1 MPNTIDPITGLQ
13 EHIFTDEN
21 NERTYDPILGPSY
34 SYYPTEET
42 GNQLGSKYDESIQ
55 PFVDLEKTRGDRQS
69 TFAQFSSAIQQA
81 AVGEVLGGT
90 IEGLG
95 YLLDVEQYSNLAKGT
110 EQEFGNWFSDLGK
123 GLRTWSEEAT
133 PIYKTYEDGEFA
145 PNKAS
150 WWMSNIPSVAST
162 LSLIIPSAG
171 VVRGLSLLGKATKIG
186 EEMGLATRWA
196 AKGLTQAVVSRHMEN
211 MMAASGTFNELY
223 EDGISKGMSKEDA
236 TKLAANGA
244 ANTYQMD
251 WVMLAQDLPQYLL
264 LNRSF
269 SKASLDNTIATA
281 RAMGKSVAPV
291 FGKKGAAITWDML
304 TEGGEEAYQYI
315 VGEEAKYQAQKAFDP
330 SIESSFSDRLSNYT
344 KNGELWTSAFF
355 GALGAGV
362 TQTAGKAINKLTQGI
377 KDPRVEDIQSWGSQ
391 FSYWNQRLKE
401 AQESEDGLS
410 ERYIK
415 DNLWSTIGTKAA
427 SVGNTRNA
435 MDFLEAM
442 QKPTQEDLE
451 TFGVNEDDLKVFKS
465 EIPKGVEQL
474 KRIGELYNFNS
485 RKYEPNRAALVTQLQ
500 SQLENG
506 VKHREEL
513 SNRVNQKRQQ
523 LNYLDDLYKTPFI
536 SEYVTNKT
544 ELINLKKSIKLFE
557 KLSTKDNIPE
567 REKIAYTD
575 ALNRSKKE
583 LEVVTTKVKELR
595 SAFDSKIEKG
605 DTQEIKDTKKAKQE
619 ILEQIDKITA
629 PALDEYM
636 STKQQLDLFDNHIK
650 SLQNSLFDIE
660 NGKSIST
667 EKERAN
673 YEEQKATEK
682 AEAKEYLPTIDDLVQ
697 DDQGTYKVTSE
708 NDEDDTIELHLLD
721 EKGEM
726 ISGAATKVVP
736 RSSVDLY
743 AKKGDKEAPDSIEPI
758 NDIDIPT
765 NIRNIDYEPKR
776 GLKSVV
782 EAITYRGANYNEQL
796 GKFITDTRNQELDNY
811 VSNPSNKLEGDE
823 VSMFIDTKTTFS
835 RFWNINKVIKYKLD
849 KGEFLTPDEANKL
862 LNSLHLVAGKEV
874 FDQVVDKM
882 PIGIVYKTNE
892 GKEFKDGIYYH
903 DTDYVDKHLIVPSK
917 EKDPIAYKNKERE
930 LVRDTRKKI
939 LYSLLTGN
947 NVVMSNIKRT
957 QGVPNNTKNINN
969 IATILKQDPNKVEI
983 GIVDSTNKAWVSDGN
998 YLSSG
1003 KLPYMGYSG
1012 NIMFTTD
1019 KTCDGTKGAIKAN
1032 IAKLTPEHAAILWD
1046 AIYLKN
1052 KKGSGGN
1059 QAQFIRD
1066 DIKNL
1071 TVGEAINL
1079 LALYGPITN
1088 LSHPSNAEKNMQ
1100 HLENKQL
1107 YVEKGFLHF
1116 GTNVINLSGLYKG
1129 LGDINKD
1136 RTRFI
1141 EWATNNKNY
1150 SVSKKPFGKIGPT
1163 INSPINREYK
1173 LGSWE
1178 ATKNDTQAG
1187 ILIKHM
1193 ALTTDVEEFE
1203 NTGSLYHAPVV
1214 IIDPK
1219 SLKSIPGS
1227 TTKKTQAKATT
1238 QVNTIQAKE
1247 SSKPTTKVKPNLN
1260 GLTIIKDKNTDL
1272 DTDIIAN
1279 LSDESV
1285 IYNITNT
1292 SYEVKSGVYETETK
1306 QDKLFEIQNGKFV
1319 LYSKSL
1325 RDTLGLDIKG
1335 ESEEVEMSDTNIT
1348 RINRFLSRQVNVQVD
1363 TKNTKENIIEEVKE
1377 LPKVESNEVIKP
1389 EDYDPTLTFENK
1401 GGFGSALADMLV
1413 PSTTPVKYTKWN
1425 QKKELG
1431 WLSDKLGDVPVE
1443 VIDGLIYIAKGN
1455 KKAFGQ
1461 LQRDSILLS
1470 NVALQGT
1477 TYHEAFHRVSMLY
1490 LEESARQSM
1499 YNEARIKYKLKDS
1512 TDRKVEE
1519 FLAEEFRNYVITQ
1532 EQLGV
1537 VGKVAKFFKEL
1548 YQLVKLIF
1556 TGTNSLEQSDID
1568 KLFNN
1573 IQKGKFKYNKVLSD
1587 NLKKWIDN
1595 PNLEY
1600 RDIQLDQI
1608 DSYKHFKQIIKGLSA
1623 ELLSGVRSKLFKEA
1637 TSKYEVIGVIDSV
1650 EQINF
1655 DKLKSDIQTGQI
1667 GHYTKLAKNRLYELD
1682 MITKGQISPELASL
1696 LKDRY
1701 KVSDMNQIKENLSQE
1716 ASNATKIKDLY
1727 KEVIDHYDDIYKP
1740 AITDYIYSELS
1751 IKKLNDESQDEEV
1764 GNEIVKYDKS
1774 SYEFSAKDNMQSSI
1788 KFLVSNL
1795 KLSDTRNTVTG
1806 LVEIA
1811 PMGEVWSKLLTN
1823 LSHLDTVED
1832 MIKVLDI
1839 IGDTNAY
1846 QPYKDLSKYLKMSSE
1861 LTRTQFQT
1869 TMKQHRHNFI
1879 NTIVEVTDNDG
1890 QLNYE
1895 FRFMDADLHSA
1906 SRMLLKEW
1914 TENFIKSDFFSQD
1927 KFNDKLFK
1935 KLQSDYDSAVK
1946 ELREDIKG
1954 SIELDQTTYNDH
1966 LNRFTELFNR
1976 LGININKETLAL
1988 GSTDIIE
1995 IGRASNKEEALYLL
2009 MSADLSYLFSKDSSL
2024 QKLVKGDITDNKKV
2038 LSNEKIVDKLAE
2050 LYAIVNPMDLS
2061 DTVLGPEG
2069 NKHYKYSLPTYVTDI
2084 VKKLREDADF
2094 KEKLLKDPF
2103 NRGSYILNSDT
2114 SNLSIGTF
2122 NTILINNTGDDGRD
2136 YLAMSPTEDFLYKLS
2151 ATRAGYFMLP
2161 TLADRKTYPPIKG
2174 VELPEIKYEIGPNG
2188 PVLPEWV
2195 LDIYF
2200 NYTKAERDRITT
2212 AQQFIEDSKVSDE
2225 KYKSLSD
2232 IQKNRLSLYQ
2242 EGGKE
2247 KYIDIEKLV
2256 ENYHYKTSGKYVII
2270 DAKESISK
2278 PNALRHILFPSL
2290 EGLTEDKWRS
2300 KIREDLANRIDNTFD
2315 EAKDLNIITNNQN
2328 ILLNKV
2334 TVDKLTNDFNG
2345 DTKLALSSMI
2355 ADFEIKTQIASI
2367 ETMMLFMGDVAFYK
2381 SDKESGSPFEEYVKR
2396 LSVVTSSGGLLRG
2409 EVPGEFENTQYNVTT
2424 LYDQELTSAW
2434 YDILYKKQEEILNKK
2449 YTDKEYVKKLLTN
2462 LLRDYK
2468 GKINPTDA
2476 QVFISPEMHREI
2488 AIRKG
2493 EWSDKKQIAYELLQ
2507 SDEKLTPE
2515 QEQDSLN
2522 VVMQPLKY
2530 VYFDRLSEDTSSTDS
2545 LMIPTYDKMSMA
2557 TLFRRFTKG
2566 TQLDELLD
2574 RMEGVG
2580 RYQGSDKIH
2589 MVKFE
2594 SAVKVGKRRR
2604 INLLENT
2611 EGGKLDIIK
2620 PTRISD
2626 LSNASTYKQN
2636 FEYLRHQVVTDP
2648 HDTEDTLFGSQ
2659 VKKVPQGNV
2668 LQDADYTINGELVK
2682 GKDVLNAINKSLGLL
2697 SDKGINKLLNK
2708 LGVDKDGVI
2717 DEELFYKTLQD
2728 EATKAGMPETVLE
2741 YLRKVDNKGNHI
2753 PIDLL
2758 PDRKW
2763 IYQRLISLV
2772 NKHGIDLKL
2781 PGNQLIQQSGFASGN
2796 LDSTFKD
2803 KSNNLRFL
2811 FNDNGEIKGVEA
2823 AVSVQLFKSV
2833 IPNYKNKSY
2842 QEKVDWL
2849 NANEGVLEGLG
2860 YRIPTQG
2867 QNSTV
2872 PITVAQ
2878 FLPENIG
2885 DVIVLPNEFTALT
2898 GSDFDIDK
2906 LFFVRYNYTTDETG
2920 KANKVNIS
2928 TGTTEEAVQ
2937 SRYLNYIQEVID
2949 DSPRFTKDEEIALR
2963 HLYAEKFR
2971 FRTRKADLFG
2981 EEGTLYKV
2989 YLDRFNNL
2997 YSAINSAL
3005 KANDPDSAAQWLT
3018 EYIEVKSKLTD
3029 FDFYKD
3035 SLTEIYEDINL
3046 IKNNIELIKETLKDN
3061 EVLPTIDDFRTWGI
3075 EKQQTRKALQNHL
3088 LDNYRGILLSE
3099 HNFTYAS
3106 TPLGIT
3112 TNKLKTLSSIITPI
3126 EETKPLWQ
3134 LGAVAQARIKYK
3146 YSGGKGGTGPESLNN
3161 VHHIMCQVAGVSF
3174 NYNIGLGKVDEDG
3187 NTSLHDIDS
3196 LPEEDGQIIA
3206 ISDWLSALIDAHV
3219 DIAKDPYIINLNVV
3233 SDTYDVANLLVRIG
3247 MGSKTFQFLPQPIL
3261 KELVHELDSEKG
3273 EIKVSSVTKP
3283 IDKIREKYEK
3293 LAGKTKVE
3301 SGYNP
3306 FNDDLVGL
3314 ITMDKSE
3321 RNEMWY
3327 AKQLAILNLFDTLD
3341 KGAGKQ
3347 LNGLVMSSRV
3357 DTKKYATDLISNEL
3371 YIQAMKDMYKEDNFT
3386 NLDKLLGFDPET
3398 ELSTQS
3404 DYSTFLGTY
3413 YNNGPAMLRRLFG
3426 NKSITGTKSFQT
3438 ALYRIGN
3445 LAGIT
3450 KFTKDR
3456 KGKLNRIGD
3465 EIYSALMGKF
3475 FTEEIGLTEDDVK
3488 TIMTSVPA
3496 FVRDIKTKHPELS
3509 DNVLMESLVK
3519 GLETVDDLTFT
3530 GIPSIKSDDNREDY
3544 MYAWKEL
3551 LQSNNKDVVSF
3562 AKRLYVYS
3570 YFTSGYKQGL
3580 FSLFQYVPAE
3590 LHVKFRMNEQEV
3602 SFKDYTTKLL
3612 DTMNNEEQGAIE
3624 LLGMSD
3630 TIFKN
3635 NWMNTMFT
3643 PKVYERAISSPITVG
3658 KDKDKQTIVS
3668 TIFTRKKNSKTSK
3681 WDVNVK
3687 QVGENSMG
3695 DPIYQPYILY
3705 QIDKDMSMLL
3715 EYIGYINDKWRT
3727 PVYKTV
3733 HKLGYN
3739 NKGRRIVEYGFTKSI
3754 IKRNNSIK
3762 TLDDDKI
3769 MKLMKDMSSYS
3780 DFVYIPIENRGIVE
3794 KPVIDSPQV
3803 NTTEKTYTVTEEL
3816 KTYSGPINSLK
3827 SNQIFVFGSNTEG
3840 RHGKGA
3846 ALTAKQKFGAI
3857 YGQSEGLQGQSFAI
3871 ITKDLT
3877 KTVHP
3882 SRSEDQ
3888 IKEQISKLYEFAK
3901 QNPTKELMVAYSG
3914 EGTNLN
3920 AYTPQEMANI
3930 FGLFSIP
3937 NNVIFEEKF
3946 AKLIPNTT
3954 EDRSLNVGAENSLE
3968 SSPITQEQLDP
3979 INDKLEVPITMDEW
3993 NNMTKDEQD
4002 NLLNC
4007 L

>member
-1 MPNTIDPITGLQ
+1 MPIDIYDIEQTPVSDRYKTQ
-13 EHIFTDEN
+13 YDEQF
-21 NERTYDPILGPSY
+21 
-34 SYYPTEET
+34 ET
-42 GNQLGSKYDESIQ
+42 LPEMSLSVDRSKYDEGYIYNETDPYKSLNKQ
-55 PFVDLEKTRGDRQS
+55 RASNQS
-69 TFAQFSSAIQQA
+69 TFAQFGSALNQA
-81 AVGEVLGGT
+81 VVGEVIGGT

-95 YLLDVEQYSNLAKGT
+95 YLLDVEQYANLAKGT
-110 EQEFGNWFSDLGK
+110 EQEFGNWFSDIGK
-123 GLRTWSEEAT
+123 GLRTWSEEET
-133 PIYKTYEDGEFA
+133 PIYVDPDQDAFA

-211 MMAASGTFNELY
+211 VMEASGTFNELY
-223 EDGISKGMSKEDA
+223 EEGLSEGLNDVDA
-236 TKLAANGA
+236 KRKASIGA
-244 ANTYQMD
+244 ANSYEMN
-251 WVMLAQDLPQYLL
+251 WVMLAQDIPQYLL
-264 LNRSF
+264 LNRAF

-330 SIESSFSDRLSNYT
+330 SIESSFADRLDKYSR
-344 KNGELWTSAFF
+344 NGELWTSAFF

-377 KDPRVEDIQSWGSQ
+377 KDPRVEDIRSWGSQ

-401 AQESEDGLS
+401 AQESEDELS

-415 DNLWSTIGTKAA
+415 DNLWSTIGTKSA

-442 QKPTQEDLE
+442 QNPTKEDLE

-465 EIPKGVEQL
+465 EIPKGVQQL

-485 RKYEPNRAALVTQLQ
+485 KKYEPNRAALVTQLQ

-513 SNRVNQKRQQ
+513 VRKINQKKQE

-536 SEYVTNKT
+536 AEYVTDKT
-544 ELINLKKSIKLFE
+544 EYLNLKKSIKLFE
-557 KLSTKDNIPE
+557 KLSSNERTPE
-567 REKIAYTD
+567 REKTAYAE

-583 LEVVTTKVKELR
+583 LEVLDKKLKDTR
-595 SAFDSKIEKG
+595 SSFDSKIEKG
-605 DTQEIKDTKKAKQE
+605 DSEEVKSTKKAKQE
-619 ILEQIDKITA
+619 ILAQIDKITA

-650 SLQNSLFDIE
+650 SLQKSLFDIE
-660 NGKSIST
+660 SGKSIST
-667 EKERAN
+667 KEERDN
-673 YEEQKATEK
+673 YAEQKATEK
-682 AEAKEYLPTIDDLVQ
+682 AEAKQYLPTIDDLVE
-697 DDQGTYKVTSE
+697 DDNGVYKVISE
-708 NDEDDTIELHLLD
+708 NDEDDTIELHQLD

-726 ISGAATKVVP
+726 IPGSPTKIVP
-736 RSSVDLY
+736 RASVSIY
-743 AKKGDKEAPDSIEPI
+743 AKKGDKEALDSTEPL
-758 NDIDIPT
+758 NDIDIPED
-765 NIRNIDYEPKR
+765 IKKPDYEPKR
-776 GLKSVV
+776 GLKSIAEV
-782 EAITYRGANYNEQL
+782 ITYRGVNYNEQT
-796 GKFITDTRNQELDNY
+796 GKFTTDTRNAELDNY
-811 VSNPSNKLEGDE
+811 ISNPTNTLEGDE
-823 VSMFIDTKTTFS
+823 VSMSIDTNTTFS
-835 RFWNINKVIKYKLD
+835 RFWNINKSIKDKLD
-849 KGEFLTPDEANKL
+849 KGEFLTTEEANKL
-862 LNSLHLVAGKEV
+862 LNSSHLVSGKEV
-874 FDQVVDKM
+874 YDQVVDKM
-882 PIGIVYKTNE
+882 PIQVAYKTKE
-892 GKEFKDGIYYH
+892 GKEFKGGIYYH
-903 DTDYVDKHLIVPSK
+903 DTDYVDKHLIIPEAVTNVEEYKTK
-917 EKDPIAYKNKERE
+917 EKE
-930 LVRDTRKKI
+930 LVRDTRRKI
-939 LYSLLTGN
+939 LYTLLTGN
-947 NVVMSNIKRT
+947 NVVMSNVKRT
-957 QGVPNNTKNINN
+957 QGIPNNTKNKNN
-969 IATILKQDPNKVEI
+969 IAEILKQDSNKIEL
-983 GIVDSTNKAWVSDGN
+983 GIVDSTTHAWTSDGN

-1003 KLPYMGYSG
+1003 KLPYKGYAG
-1012 NIMFTTD
+1012 NVMFTTD
-1019 KTCDGTKGAIKAN
+1019 KTCDGTRGAIKAN
-1032 IAKLTPEHAAILWD
+1032 ISKLSPEHAEILWD

-1052 KKGSGGN
+1052 KKGSGGS
-1059 QAQFIRD
+1059 QLQFID
-1066 DIKNL
+1066 DRIKGL
-1071 TVGEAINL
+1071 TVGEVINL
-1079 LALYGPITN
+1079 LVLEGSRLTN
-1088 LSHPSNAEKNMQ
+1088 PSHPENANRNMK
-1100 HLENKQL
+1100 HLEEKKL
-1107 YVEKGFLHF
+1107 YIEKGFLHF
-1116 GTNVINLSGLYKG
+1116 GTEVINLSGLYKG

-1136 RTRFI
+1136 KARFI
-1141 EWATNNKNY
+1141 EWATKNKNY
-1150 SVSKKPFGKIGPT
+1150 IVSKKPFGKTGPNT
-1163 INSPINREYK
+1163 NSSLNREYK

-1178 ATKNDTQAG
+1178 ATKKDTQSG
-1187 ILIKHM
+1187 ILIKYN
-1193 ALTTDVEEFE
+1193 AITTDVEEFE
-1203 NTGSLYHAPVV
+1203 DTGSLYHAPVV

-1219 SLKSIPGS
+1219 SLKAVPGMKAKS
-1227 TTKKTQAKATT
+1227 TAKKATT
-1238 QVNTIQAKE
+1238 QVNAVQVKE
-1247 SSKPTTKVKPNLN
+1247 SKKESHKVKPNTE
-1260 GLTIIKDKNTDL
+1260 GLIVIRDKNIDL
-1272 DTDIIAN
+1272 DDTLIPN
-1279 LSDESV
+1279 LSNESV
-1285 IYNITNT
+1285 VYNISSTK
-1292 SYEVKSGVYETETK
+1292 YEVSAGVYETETK
-1306 QDKLFEIQNGKFV
+1306 QDKLFEIQDGKYLLF
-1319 LYSKSL
+1319 SKAL
-1325 RDTLGLDIKG
+1325 RDTLGLEMSG
-1335 ESEEVEMSDTNIT
+1335 ESEAVEITDTITT
-1348 RINRFLSRQVNVQVD
+1348 RINRFLSRQANVQVD
-1363 TKNTKENIIEEVKE
+1363 TKNTKESIVEEVKE
-1377 LPKVESNEVIKP
+1377 LSKVETNKEEDVVIP

-1413 PSTTPVKYTKWN
+1413 PSTTPIKYTKWN

-1470 NVALQGT
+1470 NVALSGT

-1490 LEESARQSM
+1490 LEESTRQAL
-1499 YNEARIKYKLKDS
+1499 YTEARSRYKLKDS
-1512 TDRKVEE
+1512 TDKEVEE
-1519 FLAEEFRNYVITQ
+1519 FLAEEFRTYVITQ
-1532 EQLGV
+1532 ENMTVLGKI
-1537 VGKVAKFFKEL
+1537 GKFFKEL
-1548 YQLVKLIF
+1548 YQLVKSVF
-1556 TGTNSLEQSDID
+1556 TGNKSLEESDID
-1568 KLFNN
+1568 KLFNG
-1573 IQKGKFKYNKVLSD
+1573 IQGGKFKYNKVLSD
-1587 NLKKWIDN
+1587 NLAKWIDN

-1600 RDIQLDQI
+1600 RDTQLHQI
-1608 DSYKHFKQIIKGLSA
+1608 DSYKYFKQIVKGLSA
-1623 ELLSGVRSKLFKEA
+1623 ELLSGVREKLFREA
-1637 TSKYEVIGVIDSV
+1637 TSKYEVIGVIESV
-1650 EQINF
+1650 EQIDF
-1655 DKLKSDIQTGQI
+1655 DKLKNSIQTGQV
-1667 GHYTKLAKNRLYELD
+1667 GHYTKLAKSNLALID
-1682 MITKGQISPELASL
+1682 MFNKGQISTELASL

-1701 KVSDMNQIKENLSQE
+1701 KTDNMNQIKENVSQE

-1727 KEVIDHYDDIYKP
+1727 KEVIEHFDDIYKP

-1751 IKKLNDESQDEEV
+1751 IKKLEDGEQDEEI
-1764 GNEIVKYDKS
+1764 GNEIVKFDKS
-1774 SYEFSAKDNMQSSI
+1774 AYEYSAKENMQSSI

-1795 KLSDTRNTVTG
+1795 KLSDKRNAVTG

-1832 MIKVLDI
+1832 MIKVLDV
-1839 IGDTNAY
+1839 IGDTNGY

-1869 TMKQHRHNFI
+1869 TMKQHRHTFI

-1906 SRMLLKEW
+1906 SQMLLKEW

-1927 KFNDKLFK
+1927 KFNDKGFK
-1935 KLQSDYDSAVK
+1935 KLQDDYNKALKLFRD
-1946 ELREDIKG
+1946 DIKG
-1954 SIELDQTTYNDH
+1954 SIEVEQSDYNKHLD
-1966 LNRFTELFNR
+1966 RFTELFNR

-1988 GSTDIIE
+1988 GATDIIE
-1995 IGRASNKEEALYLL
+1995 VGQASNKEEALYKL
-2009 MSADLSYLFSKDSSL
+2009 MSADLSYIFSNDSSI
-2024 QKLVKGDITDNKKV
+2024 QQFINKKIDDSKKV

-2050 LYAIVNPMDLS
+2050 LYSIVNPMDLS

-2084 VKKLREDADF
+2084 VKKLREDPDF

-2103 NRGSYILNSDT
+2103 NRGSYILNGDT

-2122 NTILINNTGDDGRD
+2122 NTILINNTGDEGRD
-2136 YLAMSPTEDFLYKLS
+2136 YLSMSPTEDFLYKLS

-2174 VELPEIKYEIGPNG
+2174 VNLPEIKYEIGPNG

-2200 NYTKAERDRITT
+2200 NYAKAERDRITT

-2232 IQKNRLSLYQ
+2232 TQKNRLSLYQ
-2242 EGGKE
+2242 EGGKD
-2247 KYIDIEKLV
+2247 KYIDVEKLV
-2256 ENYHYKTSGKYVII
+2256 ENYHYKTSGKFVII
-2270 DAKESISK
+2270 DAEKNIFSK
-2278 PNALRHILFPSL
+2278 PNSLRHILFPTL
-2290 EGLTEDKWRS
+2290 EGKKEEDFRNQ
-2300 KIREDLANRIDNTFD
+2300 IRKDLKQRIDDTFN
-2315 EAKDLNIITNNQN
+2315 EAKTLNILDNNTNF
-2328 ILLNKV
+2328 LLNQAIV
-2334 TVDKLTNDFNG
+2334 TKLTNEFNG
-2345 DTKLALSSMI
+2345 DTKLALSSII

-2381 SDKESGSPFEEYVKR
+2381 SGEIKNKEGKVVGSSPFEEYVKR
-2396 LSVVTSSGGLLRG
+2396 LSVVTSSGGLLRR

-2468 GKINPTDA
+2468 GNINPTDA

-2530 VYFDRLSEDTSSTDS
+2530 VYFDRLSEDTTSTDS

-2611 EGGKLDIIK
+2611 EGGKLDITK
-2620 PTRISD
+2620 PTKITD

-2668 LQDADYTINGELVK
+2668 LQDADYTINGESVK

-2697 SDKGINKLLNK
+2697 SDKGITKLLNK
-2708 LGVDKDGVI
+2708 LGVDKDGII

-2728 EATKAGMPETVLE
+2728 EATKAGMPETVIE

-2781 PGNQLIQQSGFASGN
+2781 PGNQLVQQSGFASGN

-2833 IPNYKNKSY
+2833 IPDYKNKSY

-2849 NANEGVLEGLG
+2849 KSNEGVLEGLG

-2906 LFFVRYNYTTDETG
+2906 LFFVRYNYTTDKEG
-2920 KANKVNIS
+2920 VAHKVSMS
-2928 TGTTEEAVQ
+2928 TGTTKKDVQDRYNNLAMEIFDDAPIIDNESHIKLLYLKKSRFEFKGKNADLYGEQGAIYQVLLNQYTTLLDVVDSAIRANDIKSVDIYLEEAKT
-2937 SRYLNYIQEVID
+2937 IE
-2949 DSPRFTKDEEIALR
+2949 
-2963 HLYAEKFR
+2963 
-2971 FRTRKADLFG
+2971 
-2981 EEGTLYKV
+2981 YK
-2989 YLDRFNNL
+2989 L
-2997 YSAINSAL
+2997 
-3005 KANDPDSAAQWLT
+3005 
-3018 EYIEVKSKLTD
+3018 IES
-3029 FDFYKD
+3029 
-3035 SLTEIYEDINL
+3035 EIYHNGLSEIQDEIVVQ
-3046 IKNNIELIKETLKDN
+3046 KELIKEILIKN

-3106 TPLGIT
+3106 IPLGTI
-3112 TNKLKTLSSIITPI
+3112 TNKLKTLSSSITPI

-3146 YSGGKGGTGPESLNN
+3146 YSGGKGGVGPESLNN

-3174 NYNIGLGKVDEDG
+3174 NYNVGLGKVDEDG

-3293 LAGKTKVE
+3293 LAGKTRVG

-3314 ITMDKSE
+3314 ITLDKSE
-3321 RNEMWY
+3321 RNEMWH

-3386 NLDKLLGFDPET
+3386 NLDKLLGFDPEN

-3413 YNNGPAMLRRLFG
+3413 YNNGPAMLRQLFG

-3496 FVRDIKTKHPELS
+3496 FVRDVKTKHPELS
-3509 DNVLMESLVK
+3509 ENVLMESLVK
-3519 GLETVDDLTFT
+3519 GLETIDDLTFT

-3544 MYAWKEL
+3544 MFAWKEL

-3570 YFTSGYKQGL
+3570 YYTSGYRQGL
-3580 FSLFQYVPAE
+3580 FSLFQYVPVD
-3590 LHVKFRMNEQEV
+3590 LHMKFQMNDLEV
-3602 SFKDYTTKLL
+3602 SFKDYAAKLL
-3612 DTMNNEEQGAIE
+3612 ETMSDEEKGGIE
-3624 LLGMSD
+3624 LGD
-3630 TIFKN
+3630 VANTIFKN
-3635 NWMNTMFT
+3635 NWMNTSFT
-3643 PKVYERAISSPITVG
+3643 PRVYERAISAPITIG
-3658 KDKDKQTIVS
+3658 KDKDKQTIGS
-3668 TIFTRKKNSKTSK
+3668 TIFTRKKNPKTGK
-3681 WDVNVK
+3681 WEVNVAK
-3687 QVGENSMG
+3687 VGNNADG
-3695 DPIYQPYILY
+3695 NPIYQPTILY
-3705 QIDKDMSMLL
+3705 QIDKDNSILM
-3715 EYIGYINDKWRT
+3715 EYIGFIDDKWQT
-3727 PVYKTV
+3727 PVYKAIQ
-3733 HKLGYN
+3733 KLGYN

-3762 TLDDDKI
+3762 EIDDSKFMSLIKDK
-3769 MKLMKDMSSYS
+3769 SAYS
-3780 DFVYIPIENRGIVE
+3780 DFVYIPMESRVVVE
-3794 KPVIDSPQV
+3794 MPIIGSPQED
-3803 NTTEKTYTVTEEL
+3803 TTEKTYTV
-3816 KTYSGPINSLK
+3816 
-3827 SNQIFVFGSNTEG
+3827 
-3840 RHGKGA
+3840 
-3846 ALTAKQKFGAI
+3846 
-3857 YGQSEGLQGQSFAI
+3857 
-3871 ITKDLT
+3871 
-3877 KTVHP
+3877 
-3882 SRSEDQ
+3882 
-3888 IKEQISKLYEFAK
+3888 
-3901 QNPTKELMVAYSG
+3901 
-3914 EGTNLN
+3914 
-3920 AYTPQEMANI
+3920 
-3930 FGLFSIP
+3930 
-3937 NNVIFEEKF
+3937 
-3946 AKLIPNTT
+3946 T

-3968 SSPITQEQLDP
+3968 SSPITQEQLDA
-3979 INDKLEVPITMDEW
+3979 INEQLKNSSPFNTVGTTVEIDYFTPITMDEW
-3993 NNMTKDEQD
+3993 NSMTKDEQD